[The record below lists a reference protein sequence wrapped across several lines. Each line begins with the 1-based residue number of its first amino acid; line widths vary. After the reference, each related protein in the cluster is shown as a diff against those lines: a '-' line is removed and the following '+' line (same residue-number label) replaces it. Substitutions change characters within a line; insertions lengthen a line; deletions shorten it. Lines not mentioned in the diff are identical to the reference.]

1 MRAKCMTVW
10 LSASLGYLEQNENFP
25 QRKSCGF
32 RVAYRVTR
40 NNHHVW
46 KLKKGKLV
54 TNLPSR
60 KRSL

>member
-10 LSASLGYLEQNENFP
+10 LSASLGYLEENENFP

-40 NNHHVW
+40 NNDIAF
-46 KLKKGKLV
+46 G
-54 TNLPSR
+54 N
-60 KRSL
+60 

>member
-1 MRAKCMTVW
+1 MRAECMTVW
-10 LSASLGYLEQNENFP
+10 LSASLGYLEQDENFP

-32 RVAYRVTR
+32 RVACRVTR
-40 NNHHVW
+40 NNLVS
-46 KLKKGKLV
+46 KLRKEKWV